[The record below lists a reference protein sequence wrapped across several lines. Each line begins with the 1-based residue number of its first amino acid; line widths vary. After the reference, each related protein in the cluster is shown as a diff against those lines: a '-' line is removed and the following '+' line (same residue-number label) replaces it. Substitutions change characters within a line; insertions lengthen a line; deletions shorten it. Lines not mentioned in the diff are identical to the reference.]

1 MYKAVVE
8 NVRIDKTINLPVIS
22 LKLIEKNKII
32 PIYVGMLEASAVVSA
47 MQNVK
52 FDRPMT
58 HDLFKNILG
67 ELNVSVA
74 KAELADIRDNTYYAK
89 IWLMLKD
96 KILDIDA
103 RPSDAIAI
111 ALRFDAPIFVNSKI
125 MEKSNLKDDYQIMD
139 TSEQGKKL
147 AKYLQ
152 NLPADKFWKV

>member
-1 MYKAVVE
+1 MYKAIVE
-8 NVRIDKTINLPVIS
+8 NVRVDKKINLPVIS
-22 LKLIEKNKII
+22 LKLMEENKVI

-47 MQNVK
+47 MQDVK

-74 KAELADIRDNTYYAK
+74 KAELSDIIDNTYYAK
-89 IWLMLKD
+89 LWLILKD
-96 KILDIDA
+96 NILDIDA

-111 ALRFDAPIFVNSKI
+111 ALRFDAPIFVNSKVVA
-125 MEKSNLKDDYQIMD
+125 KANLKDDYQIMD
-139 TSEQGKKL
+139 ASEQGKKM

-152 NLPADKFWKV
+152 TLPANKFLKA